1 MQVVRWDYKL
11 RNIFFGTSVLWKILN
26 QFTCLHAFVCRMWM
40 QKAARDLSNY
50 QWRLVANA
58 ISKCSL
64 PIFIKLV
71 FAEIC
76 RWRSYTR
83 PQETYLASTIMDSIM
98 MLFER
103 IEKQVKPFN
112 YKILKSQNIF
122 STGGCWCSTH
132 WHTSLRPK
140 AGCLN
145 PNWKIWSLWTTKFW
159 MTFINITCHPL
170 GGFHLYCGLELEM
183 ICPIICQKER
193 PTVSVWWIGT
203 TGTENGSFETYFQA
217 NISQAIQ
224 RRCEGT
230 LFQE

>member
-1 MQVVRWDYKL
+1 LRLIGSQIILTVAAEADNPEISKDYHLLRRMIDADENFIEITDLGEDLAMQVVRCDYKL
-11 RNIFFGTSVLWKILN
+11 KIYIWREFFVANIDPTLLAC
-26 QFTCLHAFVCRMWM
+26 TRVCRMWM

-103 IEKQVKPFN
+103 IEKQVEPFT
-112 YKILKSQNIF
+112 YKF
-122 STGGCWCSTH
+122 SN
-132 WHTSLRPK
+132 L
-140 AGCLN
+140 
-145 PNWKIWSLWTTKFW
+145 
-159 MTFINITCHPL
+159 
-170 GGFHLYCGLELEM
+170 
-183 ICPIICQKER
+183 
-193 PTVSVWWIGT
+193 
-203 TGTENGSFETYFQA
+203 
-217 NISQAIQ
+217 
-224 RRCEGT
+224 
-230 LFQE
+230 

>member
-1 MQVVRWDYKL
+1 
-11 RNIFFGTSVLWKILN
+11 
-26 QFTCLHAFVCRMWM
+26 M

-112 YKILKSQNIF
+112 YKYLKISKN
-122 STGGCWCSTH
+122 
-132 WHTSLRPK
+132 
-140 AGCLN
+140 
-145 PNWKIWSLWTTKFW
+145 
-159 MTFINITCHPL
+159 
-170 GGFHLYCGLELEM
+170 
-183 ICPIICQKER
+183 
-193 PTVSVWWIGT
+193 
-203 TGTENGSFETYFQA
+203 YF
-217 NISQAIQ
+217 
-224 RRCEGT
+224 
-230 LFQE
+230 